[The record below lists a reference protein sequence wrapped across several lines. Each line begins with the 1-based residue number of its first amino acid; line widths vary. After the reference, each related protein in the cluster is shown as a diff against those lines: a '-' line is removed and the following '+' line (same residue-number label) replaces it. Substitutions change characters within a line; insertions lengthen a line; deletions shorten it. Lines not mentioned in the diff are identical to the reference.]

1 MTKAKLALICF
12 ASLIALTGCAAGQQG
27 QGETRSIVVYGV
39 FLESGALNLSS
50 GGEMPSSLFNS
61 FSHTGDST
69 VTVQPNAEGNAS
81 ATNSTPVTADVS
93 GLPGM

>member
-27 QGETRSIVVYGV
+27 QGETRVYNFYGV
-39 FLESGALNLSS
+39 YAENLTMG
-50 GGEMPSSLFNS
+50 GGEKLFDAVH
-61 FSHTGDST
+61 HTGDST
-69 VTVQPNAEGNAS
+69 NTVQPSAEGNAS